1 MARRKGASGVRRR
14 CAVLQNRAVSV
25 RRLLARAC
33 ASAILLLL
41 AAASSP
47 ARQGKPM
54 TVPSDARVDPA
65 AARIRDEQRRE
76 MQLRGMG
83 TAAAPADK
91 RSVKAAVEQLN
102 EDFKR
107 IQVIRND
114 IAHALKVEGVL
125 DYKRVSGQAAEVR
138 KRALRMQTYL
148 ALRDKS
154 ADERGGAP
162 RAETVG
168 DGDVKDS
175 LVRLCK
181 RIDSFVA
188 NPRFTSPDVVNVDAT
203 ARAKRDLLEIIALS
217 GEIKSSAERL
227 NQKKTKAGPEN

>member
-1 MARRKGASGVRRR
+1 M
-14 CAVLQNRAVSV
+14 LQDRAVSV

-47 ARQGKPM
+47 AQQGTPLA
-54 TVPSDARVDPA
+54 VPPDRHTDPA

-76 MQLRGMG
+76 MQLRGTG
-83 TAAAPADK
+83 TAAARGDE
-91 RSVKAAVEQLN
+91 RSVKAAAEQLN

-148 ALRDKS
+148 ALRDKG
-154 ADERGGAP
+154 ADEHGVGAGRDVGG
-162 RAETVG
+162 EG
-168 DGDVKDS
+168 GVKDS

-203 ARAKRDLLEIIALS
+203 ARAKRDLFEIIALS
-217 GEIKSSAERL
+217 GEIKSNAERL
-227 NQKKTKAGPEN
+227 NQKSTKAGPEN